1 MDKELQGKVKVV
13 TSLMH
18 EIVKEIEAEILHN
31 LEFCDTT
38 ADNYLLTRL
47 NKKYREMKNK
57 MEDYEN
63 TLVAQL
69 KNINFVIDFEA
80 ERAKLEV

>member
-1 MDKELQGKVKVV
+1 M
-13 TSLMH
+13 TSLLH
-18 EIVKEIEAEILHN
+18 EIAKDIHEEVRHN
-31 LEFCDTT
+31 LVFCDTT

-47 NKKYREMKNK
+47 NKMYREMTEK

-69 KNINFVIDFEA
+69 KNINFAIDVEA
-80 ERAKLEV
+80 EKAKIG